1 MVEVIKISPAL
12 KVLRDRLLAVRKLDC
27 HYVFPTRDNN
37 QYSDRGF
44 KALWQRCV
52 VEAIEQNLLTADT
65 RFTLHDL
72 RALYAT
78 KHKKV
83 TGTLPELHKNPET
96 TVRVYDRNVEVSG
109 RRTKGHFPRREE

>member
-1 MVEVIKISPAL
+1 MVEVIRISPAL
-12 KVLRDRLLAVRKLDC
+12 KVLRDRLFAVRKLDC

-109 RRTKGHFPRREE
+109 RRTKGHFPRREK